1 MQGLTGW
8 LNLSIRTKML
18 LALAAMGL
26 AGLLVLSLVL
36 RPVVIGRFDAQERLQ
51 IERDTRRADALLQAE
66 TANLGRLT
74 LNWAVWDDAYAYVKA
89 PSRAFEDSN
98 FVPGSFES
106 MRVNLMMFTDL
117 SGRVITARGR
127 DLRQHTFLSPD
138 ERLLTAL
145 TRPETLSGL
154 AVPSAHREGL
164 IRLPAAE
171 SVDGPSRPGELWL
184 IAVRPVTTNDGLGP
198 VRGVL
203 LLGRRIDAQ
212 EVQNYRQITQ
222 LNLQLPL
229 LAPGA
234 WTPTGRTRSGQPV
247 LVQLNGPEQIVGR
260 LPAYAL
266 NGQLATN
273 VEVLSTRGIH
283 ALGVVTANAVLV
295 ATGTMLLLFTVL
307 TLSLLESQVLSQLAL
322 YRKVVQRLAFH
333 RAAGA
338 VTQTLSGSVLPTQL
352 HERMPLHAPDELGD
366 LGSAFNG
373 FLDEIVS
380 GREQLLWQA
389 QHDDLTGLSNRQL
402 IEQQVTALLQAGSP
416 VSLTL
421 IDLNHFKNVNDTL
434 GHQIGDDVLQEVA
447 RRLVQA
453 LPGEAVVARL
463 GGDEFA
469 VLLPASPEA
478 AQTVLV
484 PALVDLTLPI
494 QTAAGEV
501 RVSGSAGITGTA
513 GQTTNVGTDWVTLL
527 RQSDVAMYRAK
538 RDGQQ
543 TCLFTPALLISVEE
557 RIALERALVT
567 ATERQ
572 ELRLVYQ
579 PIVSLPGRSS
589 GGPSSVMCVEALLRW
604 RHPLLGD
611 VSPFQFIPIAE
622 ENGSISALGD
632 WVLDT
637 ALAFARSQPGLRVA
651 VNVSAAQIGEFSF
664 VSGVMSALQRHGVS
678 PTQLELEVTET
689 AVLRDLALATQQ
701 LELLHA
707 QGVWITLD
715 DFGTGHSSLAVLCT
729 LPIQK
734 VKLDRMFLVGSL
746 KNARSESV
754 LRAVI
759 DMARDLHLEVVAEGI
774 ETEEQC
780 ARLQH
785 LDCPLGQGYLFARPL
800 EEQDVVAFLAQ
811 HDLHTRDR
819 SVHRASGT

>member
-1 MQGLTGW
+1 
-8 LNLSIRTKML
+8 ML

-26 AGLLVLSLVL
+26 AGLLTLALVL
-36 RPVVIGRFDAQERLQ
+36 RPAVIGRFDAQERLQ
-51 IERDTRRADALLQAE
+51 TERDTRRAAALLQAE
-66 TANLGRLT
+66 TTNLGRLT
-74 LNWAVWDDAYAYVKA
+74 LNWAVWDDAYAYVRA
-89 PSRAFEDSN
+89 PNRAFEDSN

-117 SGRVITARGR
+117 SGRVIAARGR
-127 DLRQHTFLSPD
+127 DLRQHAFLSPD

-145 TRPETLSGL
+145 TRPEMLSGL
-154 AVPSAHREGL
+154 DVPSAHREGL

-171 SVDGPSRPGELWL
+171 SVSGPPRPGELWL
-184 IAVRPVTTNDGLGP
+184 IAARPVTTNDGLGP

-212 EVQNYRQITQ
+212 ELQNYRQITQ
-222 LNLQLPL
+222 LNMQLPL
-229 LAPGA
+229 LAPGV
-234 WTPTGRTRSGQPV
+234 WTPTGQARSKQPV
-247 LVQLNGPEQIVGR
+247 LVQVNGSEQIVGR

-266 NGQLATN
+266 NGQLAAN
-273 VEVLSTRGIH
+273 VEVLSPRGIH
-283 ALGVVTANAVLV
+283 ELGVVTANLVLV

-307 TLSLLESQVLSQLAL
+307 ALYLLESQVLSRLAL
-322 YRKVVQRLAFH
+322 YRKAVRRLAFH

-338 VTQTLSGSVLPTQL
+338 VTQTLSGSVLLPTQL

-402 IEQQVTALLQAGSP
+402 FEQRVTALLQAGGP
-416 VSLTL
+416 LSLTL

-434 GHQIGDDVLQEVA
+434 GHLIGDEVLQEVA
-447 RRLVQA
+447 RRLVGS
-453 LPGEAVVARL
+453 LPGHAVVARL

-469 VLLPASPEA
+469 VLLPVPPEV
-478 AQTVLV
+478 AQTVLG
-484 PALVDLTLPI
+484 PALTDLTRPI
-494 QTAAGEV
+494 QTADGEV
-501 RVSGSAGITGTA
+501 RMSGAAGITGAA
-513 GQTTNVGTDWVTLL
+513 GLPGASGEPGTDWVTLL

-538 RDGQQ
+538 RDGLQ
-543 TCLFTPALLISVEE
+543 TCLFTPSLLSSVEE
-557 RIALERALVT
+557 RIALERALAT

-579 PIVSLPGRSS
+579 PIVGLPGRSS
-589 GGPSSVMCVEALLRW
+589 GGPASVMSVEALLRW
-604 RHPLLGD
+604 RHPHLGE
-611 VSPFQFIPIAE
+611 VSPFRFIPIAE
-622 ENGSISALGD
+622 ENGSISALGA
-632 WVLDT
+632 WVLDA
-637 ALAFARSQPGLRVA
+637 ALVFARSQPGLRVA
-651 VNVSAAQIGEFSF
+651 VNVSAAQIGEPSF

-678 PTQLELEVTET
+678 PAQLELEVTET
-689 AVLRDLALATQQ
+689 AVLKDLALATQQ

-707 QGVWITLD
+707 QGVCVTLD
-715 DFGTGHSSLAVLCT
+715 DFGTGHSSLSVLCT

-785 LDCPLGQGYLFARPL
+785 FDCPLGQGHLFARPL

-811 HDLHTRDR
+811 HEPHTRDR
-819 SVHRASGT
+819 SVELAPGS